1 MPSTL
6 PFFAPKEDKT
16 ILGFPRNPRKGDGM
30 SRRERALQRAQELK
44 EAVQDYLA
52 VKDSIPRG
60 MAPAQREQYARQK
73 AKILALFG
81 GTEEDWNDYRWQLR
95 HRVSDVEALLK
106 IVNLEEDE
114 IQAVREVE
122 KKFRWAVSPYYLALI
137 DDTQRYDPIKLQ
149 AIPTKAELCTGGQAD
164 PMGEAYTNPAGSIT
178 RRYPDRVIIN
188 VTNQCAMYCRH
199 CQRRRNI
206 GSQDLHTE
214 KKVLEESIA
223 YIRANPEIRDVLITG
238 GDALMLSDRTL
249 DWLLGEL
256 TAIPTVDY
264 VRLGTRVLVTMPQ
277 RITPE
282 LIQVLKKYP
291 PLFINTQF
299 NHPKEVTPEAKA
311 ACDKLVNAGI
321 PLGNQAVLLNGINN
335 DKYVMRL
342 LNQELLK
349 LRVRPYYI
357 FHAKD
362 VVGTKH
368 FNTSIDDGIEIM
380 EYLRGYTSGMAIP
393 TYILNA
399 PGGYGKTPIGPQYL
413 ISRGKRSIKI
423 RTWEG
428 RVFDYPNEPTV
439 DLKDIL
445 KA

>member
-1 MPSTL
+1 
-6 PFFAPKEDKT
+6 
-16 ILGFPRNPRKGDGM
+16 M
-30 SRRERALQRAQELK
+30 SKREIALKRSKELK
-44 EAVQDYLA
+44 NAIGEYLR
-52 VKDSIPRG
+52 VRDSIPRG
-60 MAPAQREQYARQK
+60 MAPAQQEQYERRK
-73 AKILALFG
+73 AKVLALLG
-81 GTEEDWNDYRWQLR
+81 GTEADWNDYRWQLK
-95 HRVSDVEALLK
+95 HRVSDVDTLRQ
-106 IVNLEEDE
+106 IIHLEEDE
-114 IQAVREVE
+114 VQAIRAVGEQ
-122 KKFRWAVSPYYLALI
+122 FRWAVSPYYLALI
-137 DDTQRYDPIKLQ
+137 DENNRYDPIKLQ
-149 AIPTKAELCTGGQAD
+149 AVPTRAELSVGGQPD
-164 PMGEAYTNPAGSIT
+164 PMGEEYTNPAGSIT

-206 GSQDLHTE
+206 GSKDFHTTR
-214 KKVLEESIA
+214 KKLEESIA

-238 GDALMLSDRTL
+238 GDALMLSNQTL

-256 TAIPTVDY
+256 QAIPTVDY
-264 VRLGTRVLVTMPQ
+264 VRIGTRVLVTMPQ
-277 RITPE
+277 RITDE
-282 LIQVLKKYP
+282 LVEVLRKHP

-299 NHPKEVTPEAKA
+299 NHPKEITKEAKE

-321 PLGNQAVLLNGINN
+321 PLGNQAVLLNGVNN

-399 PGGYGKTPIGPQYL
+399 PNGYGKTPLGPQYL
-413 ISRGKRSIKI
+413 LSRGKRSIKI

-428 RVFDYPNEPTV
+428 RVFDYPNEPTA
-439 DLKDIL
+439 DLKEL
-445 KA
+445 LEG

>member
-1 MPSTL
+1 
-6 PFFAPKEDKT
+6 
-16 ILGFPRNPRKGDGM
+16 
-30 SRRERALQRAQELK
+30 
-44 EAVQDYLA
+44 
-52 VKDSIPRG
+52 
-60 MAPAQREQYARQK
+60 
-73 AKILALFG
+73 
-81 GTEEDWNDYRWQLR
+81 
-95 HRVSDVEALLK
+95 
-106 IVNLEEDE
+106 
-114 IQAVREVE
+114 
-122 KKFRWAVSPYYLALI
+122 
-137 DDTQRYDPIKLQ
+137 
-149 AIPTKAELCTGGQAD
+149 
-164 PMGEAYTNPAGSIT
+164 
-178 RRYPDRVIIN
+178 
-188 VTNQCAMYCRH
+188 MYCRH

-206 GSQDLHTE
+206 GSKDFHTTR
-214 KKVLEESIA
+214 KKLEESIA

-238 GDALMLSDRTL
+238 GDALMLSNKTL

-256 TAIPTVDY
+256 HAIPSVDY
-264 VRLGTRVLVTMPQ
+264 VRIGTRVLVTMPQ
-277 RITPE
+277 RITDE
-282 LIQVLKKYP
+282 LVEILSKYP

-311 ACDKLVNAGI
+311 ACDKLVGAGI